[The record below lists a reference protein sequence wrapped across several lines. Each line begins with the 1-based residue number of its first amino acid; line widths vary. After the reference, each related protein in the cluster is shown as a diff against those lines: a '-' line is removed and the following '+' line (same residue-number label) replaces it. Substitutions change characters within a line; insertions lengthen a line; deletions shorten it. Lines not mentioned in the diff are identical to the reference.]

1 MLIPGATGNASH
13 FTGSAEKLADE
24 FTVITY
30 DRRGNS
36 RSRVTTD
43 PDAVVHV
50 SAQANDARAIISACG
65 IDKVVVFGTSSGAIV
80 ALELVASHDDFV
92 KRRHPS

>member
-1 MLIPGATGNASH
+1 M
-13 FTGSAEKLADE
+13 
-24 FTVITY
+24 
-30 DRRGNS
+30 
-36 RSRVTTD
+36 TTD

-80 ALELVASHDDFV
+80 ALGRKTMRTLD
-92 KRRHPS
+92 HPGTRVPVTRD

>member
-1 MLIPGATGNASH
+1 
-13 FTGSAEKLADE
+13 
-24 FTVITY
+24 
-30 DRRGNS
+30 
-36 RSRVTTD
+36 VTTD